1 MRVTLHDPSD
11 LPRLRELV
19 ARERNA
25 KQRDRYR
32 VVLLAAEGLGGR
44 ELTREEIAAAVGR
57 SRQFVDEW
65 VKRYRHGCPR
75 GSDGG
80 SAAGGLVGVDALRA
94 RKQPGRAPFLTP
106 QQKHELGEALDAGP
120 QEGIDPRSTF
130 FGEDVRALI
139 ARRFGKLYS
148 LRGVYKL
155 LDSMDFSWV
164 CPRPRHPSGYA
175 AAPPAEQEAMK
186 KKWPTTWRRPGTR
199 HSPPAPAPAS

>member
-1 MRVTLHDPSD
+1 MTVTPHDPSD
-11 LPRLRELV
+11 VFRLRELV

-65 VKRYRHGCPR
+65 VKRYR

-80 SAAGGLVGVDALRA
+80 SAAGGPVGLDALRA

-106 QQKHELGEALDAGP
+106 RQRHELGEALDAGP
-120 QEGIDPRSTF
+120 QEGVDPRGTF
-130 FGEDVRALI
+130 FGEDVRRLI
-139 ARRFGKLYS
+139 ERRFGKLYS

-155 LDSMDFSWV
+155 LDSMGFSWV

-186 KKWPTTWRRPGTR
+186 KKSPTTWRRRVRGY
-199 HSPPAPAPAS
+199 SPPSRTSAC